1 MEREQRID
9 VEVLAMLTRLG
20 VMVMQAWYR
29 ALGLEGDQ
37 VVEWKVSALFDAVWS
52 EN

>member
-20 VMVMQAWYR
+20 VMVMQAWYPGAR
-29 ALGLEGDQ
+29 SRGRSGGGVEG
-37 VVEWKVSALFDAVWS
+37 VGAVRCGVE
-52 EN
+52 